1 MNCASRY
8 RRPVFTLICVFAV
21 SLVFSSSNVTAQ
33 EVRTWKNSEG
43 KSLKATFVKV
53 VDSTVHLRTSNKDGD
68 KIVKVSLDKLSS
80 ADQSYVKKLTSGSAI
95 RLDKE
100 LRQRLAEYD
109 FKITSGELTHT
120 STGEMSR
127 KIASTRKDVKRLR
140 EAEASIKRLE
150 EDRAAGRQTMRDI
163 MATNVE
169 VNARLSELSRT
180 HRDYNK
186 LVSANNANVDRLRI
200 MRSDLENLDGEMARQ
215 KSELGKQ
222 REIYIQKIVDLQS
235 LSRAIREKATEL
247 ASDADFQQLLGDI
260 EKATGHSVTLGESR
274 SLARA
279 RKKLELIAETV
290 HSESIPLEGDGSNS
304 FQVMASINGKPLK
317 MVFDTGADLILL
329 SSNNA
334 IELGVKIPADAQ
346 KIPMVVADGSR
357 VTGHLIKLATVRVG
371 SFSAEQV
378 DCVVMGPE
386 AKNAATLLG
395 MSFLSRFKFELNANE
410 KKLTMVRI
418 EAEKQ

>member
-1 MNCASRY
+1 M
-8 RRPVFTLICVFAV
+8 
-21 SLVFSSSNVTAQ
+21 
-33 EVRTWKNSEG
+33 
-43 KSLKATFVKV
+43 
-53 VDSTVHLRTSNKDGD
+53 
-68 KIVKVSLDKLSS
+68 
-80 ADQSYVKKLTSGSAI
+80 
-95 RLDKE
+95 
-100 LRQRLAEYD
+100 
-109 FKITSGELTHT
+109 
-120 STGEMSR
+120 
-127 KIASTRKDVKRLR
+127 
-140 EAEASIKRLE
+140 
-150 EDRAAGRQTMRDI
+150 
-163 MATNVE
+163 
-169 VNARLSELSRT
+169 
-180 HRDYNK
+180 
-186 LVSANNANVDRLRI
+186 
-200 MRSDLENLDGEMARQ
+200 
-215 KSELGKQ
+215 
-222 REIYIQKIVDLQS
+222 
-235 LSRAIREKATEL
+235 
-247 ASDADFQQLLGDI
+247 
-260 EKATGHSVTLGESR
+260 TLGQSR

-304 FQVMASINGKPLK
+304 FQVMASINGKPVK

-346 KIPMVVADGSR
+346 KVPMVVADGSR
-357 VTGHLIKLATVRVG
+357 VSGHLIKLATVRVG